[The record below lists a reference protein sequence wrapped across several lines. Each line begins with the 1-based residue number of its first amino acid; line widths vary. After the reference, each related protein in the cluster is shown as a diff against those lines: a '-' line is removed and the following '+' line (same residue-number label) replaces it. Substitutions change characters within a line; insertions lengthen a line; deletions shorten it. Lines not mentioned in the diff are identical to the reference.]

1 MHKTRIV
8 ATCLLLGLLAT
19 GCGSGPNMI
28 KAKGRVVKGGQ
39 PYVPPEDQ
47 GLRIFFV
54 PVQTPADH
62 YESYMATFNKQDST
76 FVVIGRDGAGLP
88 PGNYRVSVE
97 LLKQKADQ
105 FKKKYTGMRSP
116 FTFEVNKENKELVID
131 LDTKSIKG

>member
-1 MHKTRIV
+1 MQKTRIV

-19 GCGSGPNMI
+19 GCGGSNMI
-28 KAKGRVVKGGQ
+28 KAKGRIVKGGQ
-39 PYVPPEDQ
+39 PFVPPEGQ
-47 GLRIFFV
+47 GLRIFFM
-54 PVQTPADH
+54 PVDTSGDR
-62 YESYMATFNKQDST
+62 YDSYMATFNKDNST
-76 FVVIGRDGAGLP
+76 FVVIGKDGAGLP

-105 FKKKYTGMRSP
+105 FKDKYTGTRSP